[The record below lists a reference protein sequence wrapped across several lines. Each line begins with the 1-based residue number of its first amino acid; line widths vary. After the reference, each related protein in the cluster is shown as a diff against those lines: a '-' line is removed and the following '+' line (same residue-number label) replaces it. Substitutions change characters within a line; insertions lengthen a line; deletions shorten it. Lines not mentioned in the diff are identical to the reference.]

1 MIRTQISLTEAQMGR
16 LRQEAKARG
25 TSIAA
30 VIRDAVDQVVPDER
44 EAVRV
49 RRKRA
54 LAMIGAFASGARNTS
69 AGHDEVL
76 GEDTR
81 W

>member
-1 MIRTQISLTEAQMGR
+1 MIRTQISLTEAQMRR
-16 LRQEAKARG
+16 LRREAKARG

-44 EAVRV
+44 EAARA
-49 RRKRA
+49 RRERA
-54 LAMIGAFASGARNTS
+54 LALVGAFASGERTASER
-69 AGHDEVL
+69 HDEVL
-76 GEDTR
+76 GEEER

>member
-1 MIRTQISLTEAQMGR
+1 MIRTQISLTEAQMRR
-16 LRQEAKARG
+16 LRREATARG

-44 EAVRV
+44 EAVRA
-49 RRKRA
+49 RRERA
-54 LAMIGAFASGARNTS
+54 LAIIGAFASGERNTS
-69 AGHDEVL
+69 ERHDEVL